1 MYKQMKR
8 EKAQELV
15 LLLDLFDGKITISEL
30 LTLDIPLIHQLRDAK
45 ILLNNQ
51 RQQEMDR
58 ADGKESI
65 SVELTDP
72 TKIAEAYSKKKIKE

>member
-1 MYKQMKR
+1 MKR